1 MLVGGSHFSD
11 LNQLL
16 EPGGVAKNDII
27 LSDHFL
33 DSSTYGLIVD
43 TCCKIQLVIEA
54 KANTGLS
61 LL

>member
-11 LNQLL
+11 LHQLL
-16 EPGGVAKNDII
+16 EAGGVAKDDII

-33 DSSTYGLIVD
+33 YSSTDCLVVD
-43 TCCKIQLVIEA
+43 ACCKIQLVIEA